1 MRNIW
6 LLGIIRRIKMNA
18 QKMIY
23 DRFIAPLKKPRA
35 SYIGIEIE
43 MPVVNLSGEKTDKS
57 VSTAANNI
65 VAFFMRWRS
74 RASRLRRW
82 LHLASGSESIS
93 RISDTR
99 LKGSPKIQFRGFKN
113 ATLGL
118 QKGNS
123 GSP

>member
-6 LLGIIRRIKMNA
+6 HLGIIRRIKMNA
-18 QKMIY
+18 QKLIY

-82 LHLASGSESIS
+82 LRFASGSESIS
-93 RISDTR
+93 RNLGAFAKR
-99 LKGSPKIQFRGFKN
+99 APKVQFRGFKN
-113 ATLGL
+113 TTLGL

>member
-1 MRNIW
+1 
-6 LLGIIRRIKMNA
+6 MNA
-18 QKMIY
+18 QKLIY

-43 MPVVNLSGEKTDKS
+43 MPVVNLSGEKNDKS
-57 VSTAANNI
+57 VSIAANNI